1 MAIVEDGPTLTHG
14 GMTYGAGV
22 VAARRFGAAEIVDPR
37 PYAMGDLARTLAKYP
52 ALQNLLPAMG
62 YGREQMDELEQT
74 LNAMPADLVL
84 AANPIDLTR
93 VLTLEKPVVRVRYEL
108 EELDPEPDAPSL
120 ADLLGKIVVRARDG
134 AAAPAAN
141 GGSER

>member
-1 MAIVEDGPTLTHG
+1 
-14 GMTYGAGV
+14 
-22 VAARRFGAAEIVDPR
+22 
-37 PYAMGDLARTLAKYP
+37 MGDLARKLAKYP
-52 ALQNLLPAMG
+52 AFEMLLPAMG
-62 YGREQMDELEQT
+62 YGREQMDELQET

-120 ADLLGKIVVRARDG
+120 GDLLAKIVDRARAD
-134 AAAPAAN
+134 AAAGAQ
-141 GGSER
+141 G